1 MPLIPEEPQIH
12 ESAQGPRV
20 TPASGRTAPTPRPV
34 PGPRPA
40 ASPRPGRPGPA
51 RPMPPAQ
58 RTPRDPG
65 AKPAPSAPAAASAVT
80 ASAVTA
86 PVATASGVTAPGA
99 TASGVVAPAVP
110 ADRVPVSSVPQIQ
123 LIPASAEGA
132 LDAAEEAVDL
142 LLDSGRAPGDV
153 LVVTTGDP
161 HPWATHELSFGE
173 AAYWAQ
179 HDAGDDVFYADSA
192 ALSRAASRP
201 VVVVAV
207 NGGSEEAALAALPTA
222 VTRAGTLLIVCGDPQ
237 RINSMLGAGV

>member
-12 ESAQGPRV
+12 ESAQGPRA
-20 TPASGRTAPTPRPV
+20 TQASGRTAPTPRPV

-40 ASPRPGRPGPA
+40 APPRPGRPGPA

-58 RTPRDPG
+58 RAPRDTAAKPG
-65 AKPAPSAPAAASAVT
+65 AP
-80 ASAVTA
+80 
-86 PVATASGVTAPGA
+86 
-99 TASGVVAPAVP
+99 APAVP
-110 ADRVPVSSVPQIQ
+110 DASASVPQVQ

-153 LVVTTGDP
+153 LVISTGDP

-179 HDAGDDVFYADSA
+179 HDARDDVFYADAA
-192 ALSRAASRP
+192 ALTRAAPRP

-207 NGGSEEAALAALPTA
+207 NGGSEETAVAALPTA
-222 VTRAGTLLIVCGDPQ
+222 LTRASTLLIVCGDPQ
-237 RINSMLGAGV
+237 RINAMLGAGV